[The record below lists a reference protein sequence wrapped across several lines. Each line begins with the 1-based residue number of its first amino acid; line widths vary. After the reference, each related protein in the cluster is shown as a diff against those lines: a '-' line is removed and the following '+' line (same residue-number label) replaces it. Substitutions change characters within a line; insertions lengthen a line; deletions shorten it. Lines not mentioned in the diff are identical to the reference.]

1 LSSPT
6 LSTKLQWIAEQ
17 AVDKARVF
25 TTLAHLI
32 DEELLREA
40 FRLTRKDGAQ
50 GIDGQTGEAYAE
62 QLDANLRDLHARLRS
77 RRYVAPPV
85 RRVRIPKAS
94 GGERPIGITTFED
107 KVVQRAVVMLLSAIY
122 ERDFYRFSYG
132 FRPRAGAHRALRA
145 LREGCMALGG
155 GWIVDADIRGF
166 FDSVDHGVLRDI
178 LRRRVKDGG
187 ILRLIGKW
195 LNAGV
200 VDDGELIHPET
211 GTPQGGV
218 ISPLLANIY
227 LHAVLDEWFAQVV
240 KPRLGGR
247 SFLIRFADDFVI
259 VCASEK
265 DARRVLEVLPKRL
278 AKYGLTLHPEK
289 TRLIRFRQPEA
300 MSQKADGSGTL
311 EFLGFTHHW
320 TRSRRG
326 YWVIKRRTAQR
337 ALHRS
342 MRDITTWC
350 RNHRHFALEVQHHM
364 LCLKLRGHYGYY
376 GIKGNYHLLEALY
389 EHTKTAWVKWLNR
402 RGGKK
407 HFGWKAFAQ
416 LEGVL
421 PLPPPRIVHAS
432 V

>member
-1 LSSPT
+1 
-6 LSTKLQWIAEQ
+6 
-17 AVDKARVF
+17 VF
-25 TTLAHLI
+25 TTLAHQI

-40 FRLTRKDGAQ
+40 YRLTRKDGAE
-50 GIDGQTGEAYAE
+50 GIDGQTGKAYAE
-62 QLDANLRDLHARLRS
+62 HLDANLRDLHERLRS

-94 GGERPIGITTFED
+94 GGERPIGIPTFED
-107 KVVQRAVVMLLSAIY
+107 KIVQRAVAMLLAAIY

-132 FRPRAGAHRALRA
+132 FRPGRGAHRALRA

-166 FDSVDHGVLRDI
+166 FDSVDHGLLRQF
-178 LRRRVKDGG
+178 LRRRIRDGG

-200 VDDGELIHPET
+200 LDHGELFHPET

-240 KPRLGGR
+240 QPRLGGR

-259 VCASEK
+259 VCASER
-265 DARRVLEVLPKRL
+265 DAHRVLEVLPKRL

-300 MSQKADGSGTL
+300 ANQQAEGNGTL
-311 EFLGFTHHW
+311 QFLGFTHHW

-326 YWVIKRRTAQR
+326 YWVIKRRTAR
-337 ALHRS
+337 KALHRA
-342 MRDITTWC
+342 MRDITAWC
-350 RNHRHFALEVQHHM
+350 RNHRHLTLKAQHHR

-376 GIKGNYHLLEALY
+376 GIKGNYHLLEVLY
-389 EHTKTAWVKWLNR
+389 EHTKMAWVKWLNR

-407 HFGWKAFAQ
+407 HFGWKAFTQ
-416 LEGVL
+416 LEVEL
-421 PLPPPRIVHAS
+421 PLPMPKIIHAS
-432 V
+432 I